1 MLLSGLFKHFI
12 YWSLMSSPA
21 LEQYLQR
28 LRSDSANFNSNFSP
42 SLRVDDEGRAVGR
55 YINATLTS
63 VFHPIR
69 SGNDQRI
76 VAYEAHARS
85 YSPNDTGLNIWR
97 LLESAAND
105 SESVELDRLCR
116 LLHAINFFRQAP
128 PESFDLLVSVHSRL
142 LTAIEDNHG
151 KAFRHVLDLLE
162 LPHERVILQLPQT
175 SPTQRWVLQHVADNY
190 RRNGFRFGVNAPT
203 VQQAIALIEKTQPHT
218 VKIDLHQVLSSELQE
233 QHIDSLLAKAKHTNT
248 RVIFK
253 RIESASKLDAL
264 RTQIGVDQPFYVKG
278 FLFDT
283 PKANLYAADSIVPRE
298 IASAC

>member
-1 MLLSGLFKHFI
+1 
-12 YWSLMSSPA
+12 MSSPA
-21 LEQYLQR
+21 LEQYLNR
-28 LRSDSANFNSNFSP
+28 LRSDNANISP

-69 SGNDQRI
+69 AGHDQRV

-116 LLHAINFFRQAP
+116 LLHAINFFRQDP
-128 PESFDLLVSVHSRL
+128 DESFDLLVSVHSRL
-142 LTAIEDNHG
+142 LNAIEDNHG

-162 LPHERVILQLPQT
+162 LPHQRVILQLPQT

-190 RRNGFRFGVNAPT
+190 RRNGFRFGVNAPN
-203 VQQAIALIEKTQPHT
+203 VQQAIALIEKTQPDT
-218 VKIDLHQVLSSELQE
+218 IKIDLHQVLSSDLQE
-233 QHIDSLLAKAKHTNT
+233 QHIGSLLAKAKHSNT

-253 RIESASKLDAL
+253 RIESAEKLQAL
-264 RTQIGVDQPFYVKG
+264 RAQIGDDERFYIKG

-283 PKANLYAADSIVPRE
+283 PRANLQLANDVAQRE
-298 IASAC
+298 IEPAC